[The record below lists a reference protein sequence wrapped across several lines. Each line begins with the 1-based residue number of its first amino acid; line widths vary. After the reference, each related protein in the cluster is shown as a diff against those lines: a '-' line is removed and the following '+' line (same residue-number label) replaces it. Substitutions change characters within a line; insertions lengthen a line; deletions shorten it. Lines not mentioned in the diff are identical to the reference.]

1 MSKTWK
7 VRVKQLRDTESNWA
21 SKNPVLLAGEM
32 AFSSDRNGLFKV
44 GDGKSKWS
52 DLDYAEASS
61 ISWSNVT
68 NRPTKLSAFTNDS
81 GFITG
86 VTKAMITGA
95 LGYTPPEEDTNTWRP
110 IVDDLTSDST
120 FSSLSAYQGKV
131 LKGLIDG
138 KQAAGNY
145 ALKSEIPTSLPASD
159 VYSWAKQSAKPSY
172 SWSEIGSKPTA
183 LSSFT
188 NDSGFITGITK
199 AMVTTALGYTPPS
212 TDTTY
217 SDATTSAHGLMTAA
231 MVTKLNGI
239 ATGAT
244 AVTDST
250 VSGWGYKKTDTNTW
264 IALKGA
270 TTSAAGTAGYAPAPS
285 AGAANRYLRSDG
297 TWAVP
302 PDTNTTY
309 SKLSQF
315 TNDSGFITGITKA
328 MVTTALGYTPPSTD
342 TNTTYTAG
350 TGLGLSGTTFS
361 VSYGS
366 AAGTACQGNDS
377 RLSDARPASDVY
389 SWAKQSAKP
398 SYSWSEIGS
407 KPTALSSFTND
418 SGFITGID
426 KSMVTN
432 ALGYTPPTTDTTYS
446 DATTSAHGL
455 MTAAMVTKLNGIAT
469 GATAVTDSTVSGW
482 GYKKTDNNT
491 WIAFK
496 GATTSAAGT
505 AGYAPAPSAGAAN
518 RYLRSDGTW
527 AVPPDTNTNT
537 WRGIQNNLTSTSTTD
552 SLSAAQGKALKDSL
566 DSHTHSS
573 LKIGSNTMNFVI
585 GTSPAGLGS
594 TSVVLQTVSS
604 STYSHIAL
612 ATANFLTYAANE
624 SSLAKTFTVSAASGY
639 TFNTSSYAT
648 VGIRIGKLC
657 FVSFVLNT
665 SIKGGAFYTVA
676 TIPTGYRPSKQTALI
691 KQSNGSNDVSLIID
705 TSGNV
710 KVYYYASTSSST
722 SGIHISATYSL

>member
-61 ISWSNVT
+61 ISWNNVT

-86 VTKAMITGA
+86 VTKAMITTA

-159 VYSWAKQSAKPSY
+159 VPSWAKQSSKPSY
-172 SWSEIGSKPTA
+172 SWSEIGSRPTA

-212 TDTTY
+212 KDTTY

-264 IALKGA
+264 IA
-270 TTSAAGTAGYAPAPS
+270 
-285 AGAANRYLRSDG
+285 
-297 TWAVP
+297 
-302 PDTNTTY
+302 
-309 SKLSQF
+309 
-315 TNDSGFITGITKA
+315 
-328 MVTTALGYTPPSTD
+328 
-342 TNTTYTAG
+342 
-350 TGLGLSGTTFS
+350 
-361 VSYGS
+361 
-366 AAGTACQGNDS
+366 
-377 RLSDARPASDVY
+377 
-389 SWAKQSAKP
+389 
-398 SYSWSEIGS
+398 
-407 KPTALSSFTND
+407 
-418 SGFITGID
+418 
-426 KSMVTN
+426 
-432 ALGYTPPTTDTTYS
+432 
-446 DATTSAHGL
+446 
-455 MTAAMVTKLNGIAT
+455 
-469 GATAVTDSTVSGW
+469 
-482 GYKKTDNNT
+482 
-491 WIAFK
+491 FK

-527 AVPPDTNTNT
+527 AVPPDTNT

-566 DSHTHSS
+566 NSHTHSS
-573 LKIGSNTMNFVI
+573 LKIGSNTLNFVI
-585 GTSPAGLGS
+585 GTSPTGLGS
-594 TSVVLQTVSS
+594 TSVVLRTNSGNTYNHIGL
-604 STYSHIAL
+604 STS
-612 ATANFLTYAANE
+612 NFLKYAADSNDFGN
-624 SSLAKTFTVSAASGY
+624 TFKVSPASGY

-648 VGIRIGKLC
+648 IGVRIGHIC
-657 FVSFVLNT
+657 FISFVLNN

-676 TIPTGYRPSKQTALI
+676 TIPSGYRPIKQTALI
-691 KQSNGSNDVSLIID
+691 KQSNGNSDVSLIIGSD
-705 TSGNV
+705 GNV
-710 KVYYYASTSSST
+710 KLYYYASTSSST
-722 SGIHISATYSL
+722 NGVHVSATYSL